1 MRPAATAAAVGHAR
15 CRSRVRGPGEVGTR
29 GASGQA
35 ALGCTRQGGGGGKRE
50 RKREERF
57 AATIA
62 TGCEE
67 KERRVRSVFE
77 IG

>member
-35 ALGCTRQGGGGGKRE
+35 ALGCMRQGREEGKR
-50 RKREERF
+50 
-57 AATIA
+57 
-62 TGCEE
+62 EE
-67 KERRVRSVFE
+67 KERE
-77 IG
+77 IRGDGRDRR